1 MIGIHENGEL
11 KALNNGYTLGSGG
24 GSGTPIPTADTN
36 AQFDSDAH
44 MNSTDMTTG
53 ADSELEDFIDGL
65 NITGGITDDDGT
77 WKSVNNYL
85 KYSKRFGCVY
95 IQGISNGNV
104 TLTAASWNNIGTLPE
119 GYRPTSEIMFTAF
132 DRNHLQPLW
141 CSVTTAGVVR
151 LYCDSGQACSYW
163 LYGGSFPVAS

>member
-1 MIGIHENGEL
+1 MTKIMYQDIEY
-11 KALNNGYTLGSGG
+11 AGG
-24 GSGTPIPTADTN
+24 TVDSTPIPTSYRVSE
-36 AQFDSDAH
+36 FDSDAH
-44 MNSTDMTTG
+44 MNSTDMT
-53 ADSELEDFIDGL
+53 SQEVEDFIDGL
-65 NITGGITDDDGT
+65 NITGGITDDNGT

-95 IQGISNGNV
+95 IQGVSSGTI
-104 TLTAASWNNIGTLPE
+104 TLSAASWNNIGTLPE
-119 GYRPTSEIMFTAF
+119 GYRPTSEIIFTAF

-151 LYCDSGQACSYW
+151 LYCDSGQTCSYW